1 MKSEPLVSIKFACS
15 VCNKQIEHSKN
26 FLFCGRCNHYT
37 CKDCANKH
45 KMKDR
50 KWDNYIEGC
59 FICNKQIPSDNVL
72 LEITLKQL
80 NKTREEIIEDWK
92 LLQEL

>member
-1 MKSEPLVSIKFACS
+1 
-15 VCNKQIEHSKN
+15 
-26 FLFCGRCNHYT
+26 
-37 CKDCANKH
+37 
-45 KMKDR
+45 MKDR